1 VTDQHHWRYRHERNL
16 GRDDT
21 QEQSLVHQR
30 LSARRTRCISTGTLK
45 GFATWSN
52 APSSSASHHL
62 GLPCACGEHDDPR
75 AAEHVVSGQAAQHR
89 EPIEAG

>member
-1 VTDQHHWRYRHERNL
+1 MTDQHHWRYRHERNL

-45 GFATWSN
+45 GFCDMVERAKLERL
-52 APSSSASHHL
+52 AP
-62 GLPCACGEHDDPR
+62 PR
-75 AAEHVVSGQAAQHR
+75 PPLRVR
-89 EPIEAG
+89 